1 MATDGDN
8 PPKAPVQSGRRGFME
23 RISIVWIVPLV
34 ALIVVLVIAW
44 RSYAERGPV
53 IEISFENAAGVKEGS
68 TELRYRDVAIGLVE
82 EVSFTEGLGR
92 VLVSVRVD
100 KDVAPFID
108 DEARFW
114 VVRPQVTTQG
124 VSGLNTVLSG
134 VYIEGLWDDQPAGH
148 VGRFEGLPDAPLE
161 RQGQDGLK
169 LTLRA
174 SGRASLIENTPILYR
189 GVTVGRVG
197 KPSITEDGSSAQAEA
212 MIFEPHDRLVT
223 SSTRFW
229 DTSGFSFSL
238 GPNGAALDFS
248 SVASLV
254 AGGVTFETMVSGGEP
269 VEPDSTFTVYPEES
283 AARTS
288 LFAADEGETLT
299 LAVVFRE
306 NVGGLTADAPVELNG
321 LKIGEVSALNGL
333 IDPERFG
340 DNRVRLVVS
349 LSIRVG
355 RLGLEDGSGAE
366 DALEYFRERVEGGLR
381 ARLTSAS
388 ILTGG
393 LKVELVDEPEAQ
405 PAALVQG
412 EQDTYYLPTTEND
425 IADVSATAQGV
436 FKRINDLPIEEVMV
450 SATELF
456 QEARAL
462 IASEEVKGVPENLNS
477 LLGDARKVV
486 GSDEVQ
492 ALPGRLDA
500 LIAELDKTVTQ
511 FNEAA
516 LAEKL
521 ATAVD
526 NAANAAEGVSSA
538 VEGVPE
544 LVERLNAVAAKAE
557 TVEIQEMAD
566 ELTSLIQTTDAL
578 LASDDAKALPGKLNG
593 ALSELSAIL
602 AQLREG
608 GVVENATAA
617 LDSAS
622 EAADTFAEAG
632 RGLPDLI
639 ADARRVLTQARSTLE
654 GYRADNGLG
663 RDARDALTEI
673 QKAAKAVASL
683 ARAIERNPNSLL
695 TGR

>member
-1 MATDGDN
+1 
-8 PPKAPVQSGRRGFME
+8 ME

-566 ELTSLIQTTDAL
+566 ELTGLIQTTDAL

>member
-1 MATDGDN
+1 MATDGDT

-212 MIFEPHDRLVT
+212 MVFEPHDRLVT

-557 TVEIQEMAD
+557 TVELQEMAD
-566 ELTSLIQTTDAL
+566 ELTGLIQTTDAL

-639 ADARRVLTQARSTLE
+639 ADARRVLSQARSTLE

>member
-1 MATDGDN
+1 MATDDST
-8 PPKAPVQSGRRGFME
+8 PPEAPVKSARRGLME
-23 RISIVWIVPLV
+23 RISIIWIVPLA
-34 ALIVVLVIAW
+34 ALLVVLFIAW
-44 RSYAERGPV
+44 QSYTDRGPLV
-53 IEISFENAAGVKEGS
+53 EISFENAAGVKEGS

-82 EVSFTEGLGR
+82 EVGFTEGLGR

-108 DEARFW
+108 KDARFW

-124 VSGLNTVLSG
+124 VTGLNTVLSG
-134 VYIEGLWDDQPAGH
+134 VYIEGLWDDQPGGYA
-148 VGRFEGLPDAPLE
+148 GRFEGLPDAPLE
-161 RQGQDGLK
+161 REGKDGLR

-174 SGRASLIENTPILYR
+174 SGKASLIENTPILYR

-197 KPSITEDGSSAQAEA
+197 KPSISEDGSTAQAEA
-212 MIFEPHDRLVT
+212 MIFEPHDRLV
-223 SSTRFW
+223 SSATRFW

-238 GPNGAALDFS
+238 GPSGAALDFS

-254 AGGVTFETMVSGGEP
+254 AGGVTFETMVSGGNP
-269 VEPDSTFTVYPEES
+269 VDPETTFTVYPEES

-288 LFAADEGETLT
+288 LFAADEGEALS
-299 LAVVFRE
+299 LSVVFSE
-306 NVGGLTADAPVELNG
+306 NIGGLTADAPVEMNG
-321 LKIGEVSALNGL
+321 LKIGEVTSLNGM
-333 IDPERFG
+333 IDEEEFG

-349 LSIRVG
+349 LSIKAG
-355 RLGLEDGSGAE
+355 RLGLGDEAGSGE
-366 DALEYFRERVEGGLR
+366 ALEYFRERVEDGLR
-381 ARLTSAS
+381 ARLASAS

-393 LKVELVDEPEAQ
+393 LKIELVDDPDAEPATLEQ
-405 PAALVQG
+405 SEQG
-412 EQDTYYLPTTEND
+412 TYYLPTAESD
-425 IADVSATAQGV
+425 ITDVSATAQGV
-436 FKRINDLPIEEVMV
+436 FERINALPIEEVMV

-456 QEARAL
+456 EEARSL
-462 IASEEVKGVPENLNS
+462 LASEDVRGVPENLNN

-500 LIAELDKTVTQ
+500 LIAELDKTVAQ

-516 LAEKL
+516 LAGKL

-526 NAANAAEGVSSA
+526 NASDAAEGVSSA

-557 TVEIQEMAD
+557 AVELQEMAE
-566 ELTSLIQTTDAL
+566 ELTGLIQTTDAL
-578 LASDDAKALPGKLNG
+578 LGSDQAKALPGKLNG
-593 ALSELSAIL
+593 ALTELSAIL
-602 AQLREG
+602 TELREG
-608 GVVENATAA
+608 GVVENVSSAF
-617 LDSAS
+617 DSAS
-622 EAADTFAEAG
+622 EAADTVAQAG
-632 RGLPDLI
+632 RDLPDLI
-639 ADARRVLTQARSTLE
+639 ADARRVLTQARATLE

-663 RDARDALTEI
+663 RDARDALSEI